1 MRTPPRLNRPL
12 VLEAVQRVPDGAGG
26 FGQVWQGLGTLWA
39 EVSARSGGAAEGE
52 GVSLGRATYR
62 ITLRAAPQDSPQR
75 PKPGQ
80 RLRDGARVF
89 SILAVTE
96 RDADG
101 RYLIAWAEEEVVA

>member
-1 MRTPPRLNRPL
+1 MRAPRLNRPL
-12 VLEAVQRVPDGAGG
+12 ALEAAQRAPDGAGG
-26 FGQVWQGLGTLWA
+26 FVQVWQGLGMLWA
-39 EVSARSGGAAEGE
+39 EVSARSGGDAEGE

-62 ITLRAAPQDSPQR
+62 ITLRAAAQDSPAR

-80 RLRDGARVF
+80 RLRDGVRVF

-96 RDADG
+96 RDPEG

>member
-1 MRTPPRLNRPL
+1 MRAPRLNRPL
-12 VLEAVQRVPDGAGG
+12 VLEAVQRAPDGAGG
-26 FGQVWQGLGTLWA
+26 FVQVWQVLGTLWA
-39 EVSARSGGAAEGE
+39 EVSARSAGGSEGE
-52 GVSLGRATYR
+52 AVSLARATYR
-62 ITLRAAPQDSPQR
+62 IVLRAAPQDSPAR
-75 PKPGQ
+75 PRPGQ